1 MLSDVRDFVS
11 RTIGPQFHQRRIDS
25 LRNLRLSKIL
35 TRKNPY
41 LFRAKDITDASAL
54 MRGILSAHLSSQEE
68 TIFGD
73 FLEQVAVFVCERA
86 LGGRKS
92 GVRGIDLELDKD
104 GIRYAIAVKSGPNWG
119 NSGQIREMKSNFLA
133 YRRTVST
140 SGSRMHVECINGC
153 CYGRTSKPDRD
164 GYTKICGQDFW
175 GFISDNPS
183 LYLDII
189 EPLGHDAKIR
199 NADFERAFDGVLNNI
214 VVEFVP
220 LFCDSDGNIDWNLLT
235 AMVSSSR
242 RPRSPDISDT
252 PSAGEV

>member
-1 MLSDVRDFVS
+1 
-11 RTIGPQFHQRRIDS
+11 
-25 LRNLRLSKIL
+25 
-35 TRKNPY
+35 
-41 LFRAKDITDASAL
+41 

-133 YRRTVST
+133 YRRAVST
-140 SGSRMHVECINGC
+140 SGSRLHVECVNGC
-153 CYGRTSKPDRD
+153 CYGRTTRPDRD

-175 GFISDNPS
+175 EFISNLPS

-189 EPLGHDAKIR
+189 EPLGHDAKVR
-199 NADFERAFDGVLNNI
+199 NADFERAFDGVLNNV

-220 LFCDSDGNIDWNLLT
+220 QYCDANGNIDWNILT
-235 AMVSSSR
+235 AKVSSSH
-242 RPRSPDISDT
+242 RSRSKSRGGTI
-252 PSAGEV
+252 EVTDD